1 TALAWPMTAMLAAA
15 WRFGTTVEFSAGR
28 SASARHR
35 ISDRLYVSSRPVE
48 RKQYVSNSASSVGQM
63 PFTGESSVITGVVGE
78 LAPAQ
83 NDETAPPRLCPTST
97 MDVEPALW
105 PSSVRPSATI
115 CPMAAEDS

>member
-1 TALAWPMTAMLAAA
+1 MQLWFRSSDPQLNAERTAPCGAWRFTAYQLGTIRSAGLAKLTALAWPMTAMLAAA

-63 PFTGESSVITGVVGE
+63 PFT
-78 LAPAQ
+78 
-83 NDETAPPRLCPTST
+83 
-97 MDVEPALW
+97 
-105 PSSVRPSATI
+105 
-115 CPMAAEDS
+115 